1 MLEKPLRCE
10 VSRVRHAM
18 LPRFESRVSLS
29 NRKLLLAA
37 AFSNVLIIGICF
49 AINGMNAEGAGVA
62 TRSTARF
69 AICFFLAGFAGPGL
83 RKWLPWYPDTANLIQ
98 AFVAAQMVHFCAVIA
113 LHTKF
118 AAEPLQLG
126 GPEIAITLVG
136 FSIVLGVGITAP
148 LRRQSHILYRAAHR
162 VLLYMIWLILVADY
176 ARHPIKPL
184 RFVATLVVIAL
195 VLRHLPQRHAT
206 KPESK
211 FPASAT
217 LNELDWS

>member
-1 MLEKPLRCE
+1 
-10 VSRVRHAM
+10 M
-18 LPRFESRVSLS
+18 LPQFESRVSLS

-49 AINGMNAEGAGVA
+49 AINGMNAEGAAVA

-69 AICFFLAGFAGPGL
+69 AICFFLASFAGPGL

-126 GPEIAITLVG
+126 GTEIAITLVG

-184 RFVATLVVIAL
+184 RFVATLVVIAV

-211 FPASAT
+211 FPSSAT

>member
-1 MLEKPLRCE
+1 
-10 VSRVRHAM
+10 M
-18 LPRFESRVSLS
+18 LPRFESRVPLS

-37 AFSNVLIIGICF
+37 AFSNVVIIGICF
-49 AINGMNAEGAGVA
+49 AIYGTNAEAAGVA

-69 AICFFLAGFAGPGL
+69 AICFFLAGFAAPGL
-83 RKWLPWYPDTANLIQ
+83 RKWLPRYPDAANLVR

-118 AAEPLQLG
+118 AAEPLHLG
-126 GPEIAITLVG
+126 GPEIAVTLVG

-148 LRRQSHILYRAAHR
+148 LRLQSQILYRAAHR
-162 VLLYMIWLILVADY
+162 ILLYMIWLILAADY
-176 ARHPIKPL
+176 TKHPIRSL
-184 RFVATLVVIAL
+184 RLVAALVVFAL
-195 VLRHLPQRHAT
+195 VLRHLPQRNTT

-211 FPASAT
+211 FSASTT

>member
-18 LPRFESRVSLS
+18 LPQFESRVSLS
-29 NRKLLLAA
+29 NGKLLLAA

-49 AINGMNAEGAGVA
+49 AINGMTAEGAAVA

-69 AICFFLAGFAGPGL
+69 AICFFLASFAGPGL

-113 LHTKF
+113 LHTQV
-118 AAEPLQLG
+118 AAEPRHLG
-126 GPEIAITLVG
+126 GTEIAITLVG

-176 ARHPIKPL
+176 ARHQIKPL
-184 RFVATLVVIAL
+184 RFVATLVVIAV

-211 FPASAT
+211 FPSSAT

>member
-37 AFSNVLIIGICF
+37 AFNNVLIIGICF

-83 RKWLPWYPDTANLIQ
+83 GKWLPWYPEGANLIQ
-98 AFVAAQMVHFCAVIA
+98 AFVAAQMVHFCSVIA

-118 AAEPLQLG
+118 ATEPLQLG
-126 GPEIAITLVG
+126 APQIAIILVG
-136 FSIVLGVGITAP
+136 FSIVLGAGITARP
-148 LRRQSHILYRAAHR
+148 RAPSGIYHAAHR
-162 VLLYMIWLILVADY
+162 VLLYII
-176 ARHPIKPL
+176 
-184 RFVATLVVIAL
+184 
-195 VLRHLPQRHAT
+195 
-206 KPESK
+206 
-211 FPASAT
+211 
-217 LNELDWS
+217 